1 MIWGVANRGRT
12 DYLPRAPCAAGSHQ
26 TDTNWQK
33 NSQPSSISPF
43 MHRAVQGQA
52 FSQLIELFAV
62 LPEWVR
68 ICNRVRWR
76 HLQNV
81 RHTLGPRVECIQV
94 VIVIVIVILIF
105 IVISD
110 PTHAT
115 QIELNKKC
123 KYSVHKIVLVGG
135 EETLWNSLSQCCSD
149 TWSAIKSK

>member
-1 MIWGVANRGRT
+1 
-12 DYLPRAPCAAGSHQ
+12 
-26 TDTNWQK
+26 
-33 NSQPSSISPF
+33 

-68 ICNRVRWR
+68 ICNRVRRR
-76 HLQNV
+76 HVQNV

-94 VIVIVIVILIF
+94 GGVIVIVIVIVILIF
-105 IVISD
+105 IVTSD

-135 EETLWNSLSQCCSD
+135 EETL
-149 TWSAIKSK
+149 

>member
-1 MIWGVANRGRT
+1 
-12 DYLPRAPCAAGSHQ
+12 
-26 TDTNWQK
+26 
-33 NSQPSSISPF
+33 

-68 ICNRVRWR
+68 ICNRVRRR
-76 HLQNV
+76 HVQNV

-94 VIVIVIVILIF
+94 GGVIVIVIVIVILIF

-115 QIELNKKC
+115 QIELNKNANIRSAK
-123 KYSVHKIVLVGG
+123 LFWMGG
-135 EETLWNSLSQCCSD
+135 EETL
-149 TWSAIKSK
+149 